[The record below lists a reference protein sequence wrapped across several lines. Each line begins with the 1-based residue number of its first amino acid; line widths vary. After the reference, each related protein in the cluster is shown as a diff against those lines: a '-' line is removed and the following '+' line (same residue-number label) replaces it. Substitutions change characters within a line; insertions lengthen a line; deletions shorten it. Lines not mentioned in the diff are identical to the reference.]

1 MYVIRKLHHIIL
13 VYSKMLQK
21 YCDRIFKAL
30 RTKYQSGWER
40 NTMKF
45 KTLIVL
51 IFIFVLPV
59 WAQAPDSSASKQQK
73 KEEKKVQKKEKRELN
88 DQKSAKEKTQKKE
101 LERFVDLNANGI
113 DDRLEG
119 GEGKGKGKGKSA
131 GKDRFIDLDGDGI
144 CDGQESALGLRKVNR
159 KRKGQSRNK

>member
-1 MYVIRKLHHIIL
+1 MVIT
-13 VYSKMLQK
+13 S
-21 YCDRIFKAL
+21 D
-30 RTKYQSGWER
+30 
-40 NTMKF
+40 
-45 KTLIVL
+45 
-51 IFIFVLPV
+51 
-59 WAQAPDSSASKQQK
+59 
-73 KEEKKVQKKEKRELN
+73 KKEKRELN

>member
-1 MYVIRKLHHIIL
+1 MYVIGKLHHIIL
-13 VYSKMLQK
+13 AYFVSL
-21 YCDRIFKAL
+21 
-30 RTKYQSGWER
+30 TKYYEKFLKSFVIKYRFIWKS

-59 WAQAPDSSASKQQK
+59 WGQAPDSSASKQQK
-73 KEEKKVQKKEKRELN
+73 KEEKKVRKEEKKELD
-88 DQKSAKEKTQKKE
+88 DQKSDKEKAKKQR
-101 LERFVDLNANGI
+101 LEGFIDLNANGI
-113 DDRLEG
+113 DDRIET
-119 GEGKGKGKGKSA
+119 GKGKGK